1 MLVLSRKC
9 EQSLLLGD
17 DIVVTVLGI
26 DGDRVKLGIE
36 APRSVTILRH
46 EVFEQLQASNT
57 SAAASGVRPRMQAI
71 AAALNGRS
79 AQPVSGRDLVPAVED
94 GTSGHATEYSR
105 L

>member
-36 APRSVTILRH
+36 APRSVAVLRQ
-46 EVFEQLQASNT
+46 EVYQQLHSSNT
-57 SAAASGVRPRMQAI
+57 SAAQTGGRKSIHAI
-71 AAALNGRS
+71 AAALKGRS
-79 AQPVSGRDLVPAVED
+79 AQDTPTTQED
-94 GTSGHATEYSR
+94 TVVA
-105 L
+105 